1 MLVGSPSVDDLQAAI
16 DCAGPVLL
24 VVPAETSLDGLG
36 TQWPERVTACVEL
49 LGADPG
55 EVCWYHYN
63 DSRYHGLQSPE
74 ELQPQRPNLRLQS
87 LELRPVRTLAQVCE
101 RWAES
106 EGAVHEGA
114 GLLWLLEPNNAAT
127 TLAGAG
133 AWLNALETI
142 HVAGTLPEPAQLTAL
157 LDGACFRPTASEPS
171 LHQWQRDPLRVLQNT
186 CDALIA
192 ERDGVL
198 AQNHDLTQQH
208 HALQQSQ
215 AQLSA
220 ERDSL
225 IAERDAL
232 RAAHDELGKTV
243 AAREDQFQRIN
254 QELDEILRLIDSTEP
269 SPPAPPDSE
278 QAAETA

>member
-1 MLVGSPSVDDLQAAI
+1 MRVQPGVAESGWVALVGSPSVDDLQAAM

-24 VVPAETSLDGLG
+24 VVPEAASLDGLRTSLG
-36 TQWPERVTACVEL
+36 HAWPERVTACVEL

-55 EVCWYHYN
+55 EVCWYRYN

-87 LELRPVRTLAQVCE
+87 LELRPVRTLAQVCD

-106 EGAVHEGA
+106 EDTVHEGA
-114 GLLWLLEPNNAAT
+114 GMLWLLEPNNAAT

-192 ERDGVL
+192 ERD
-198 AQNHDLTQQH
+198 
-208 HALQQSQ
+208 
-215 AQLSA
+215 
-220 ERDSL
+220 
-225 IAERDAL
+225 AL

-243 AAREDQFQRIN
+243 AAREDQLQRIN

-269 SPPAPPDSE
+269 IAPAPPDSE